1 MPKLDRKIN
10 RITLSGIELMLPTSS
25 NKSMDS
31 NSREFDLGRI
41 FGELID
47 HYKVITSITVVFMLS
62 AVIYVLF
69 ATPIY
74 RADALIQI
82 EQKQGNA
89 ILNSLSQV
97 LPDTQPQSAP
107 EIALM
112 QSRMILDETI
122 NKLNLQLI
130 ITPDYFPVFGKGFAR
145 LMNSPAREIHISKMY
160 LPPES
165 DSDPKVTLTVI
176 DSNTFRIQSDAFDIS
191 GHVGVPIEN
200 PNIIINVDSINSPP
214 GTSFTLKYQT
224 KLEAV
229 NNLLKVLSITDIGK
243 DTGVLT
249 LSLTGED
256 YSLISRILNSISQ
269 EYVEQNIARQAAQ
282 DAKSL
287 DFLQQ
292 QLPKVRNELDLAE
305 NKLNLYRRQK
315 DSVDLT
321 MEAQSVLSQIVN
333 VDNQLNGLTFR
344 EAEISQLYTKEHP
357 TYKALLEKR
366 KTLEEERDKLNQ
378 KVNLMPATQQEVVR
392 LSRDVDSGQQVY
404 MQLLTRQQ
412 ELSIAKA
419 SAIGNAR
426 IVDDA
431 VTEPKPVKPNK
442 ILVVLAGIIIGFFI
456 SVLLVISRGLLRR
469 GIESPEQLEE
479 IGINVYASVPESEW
493 LNKRRKLWGGKFKTG
508 ENKFNSSEKLLAMS
522 NPADLAIEAIRGLR
536 TSLHFAMMEARNNIL
551 MISGASPGSGK
562 TFVASNLSAV
572 LSSTGKK
579 VIFIDAD
586 MRRGYISK
594 FLGVDNSNGLSDYL
608 SGKISIE
615 GVVKKVDG
623 TGFDFISKGNIPANP
638 AELLMT
644 PKLSELLAWAS
655 EHYDLVVVDSP
666 PILAVTDAAIIGHH
680 VGTTLLVVKYEE
692 NTAKEIQVSIKMFE
706 RSGISI
712 KGCILNRIVRRSAA
726 YYSYGYHQ
734 YGYAYLNKE

>member
-1 MPKLDRKIN
+1 M
-10 RITLSGIELMLPTSS
+10 SPTPS
-25 NKSMDS
+25 NKSMNF
-31 NSREFDLGRI
+31 NSKEFDLGRI

-47 HYKVITSITVVFMLS
+47 HYKLIICISSIVTIS
-62 AVIYVLF
+62 AIIYALF
-69 ATPIY
+69 ATPVY
-74 RADALIQI
+74 QADALIQI

-112 QSRMILDETI
+112 QSRMILDKTI
-122 NKLNLQLI
+122 KELNLQVI
-130 ITPDYFPVFGKGFAR
+130 ITPDYFPIFGRGWQRILNKPPR
-145 LMNSPAREIHISKMY
+145 ILKVSRMY
-160 LPPES
+160 LPAENG
-165 DSDPKVTLTVI
+165 SDPKIKLFVI
-176 DSNTFRIQSDAFDIS
+176 DNNTYRIKTKTIDIL
-191 GHVGVPIEN
+191 GHVGIPIEKE
-200 PNIIINVDSINSPP
+200 NIIINVDSIDSPP

-224 KLEAV
+224 RLEAV
-229 NNLLKVLSITDIGK
+229 QNLLKILSITDIGK
-243 DTGVLT
+243 DTGMLN
-249 LSLTGED
+249 LSITGED
-256 YSLISRILNSISQ
+256 YSLISQILNSISKS
-269 EYVEQNIARQAAQ
+269 YVEQNIARQAAQ

-287 DFLQQ
+287 EFLQQ
-292 QLPKVRNELDLAE
+292 QLPKVRQELDLAE

-366 KTLEEERDKLNQ
+366 KTLEDERDKLNL
-378 KVNLMPATQQEVVR
+378 KVNMMPATQQEVVR

-412 ELSIAKA
+412 ELNIAKA

-426 IVDDA
+426 IVDEA

-442 ILVVLAGIIIGFFI
+442 ILVVLAGAIIGLFI
-456 SVLLVISRGLLRR
+456 SILLVISKVILRR
-469 GIESPEQLEE
+469 GIESAEQLEDL
-479 IGINVYASVPESEW
+479 GVSVYASVPESEW
-493 LNKRRKLWGGKFKTG
+493 LIKNAKKNIRRSKSYSD
-508 ENKFNSSEKLLAMS
+508 NSNHPEQLLSIS
-522 NPADLAIEAIRGLR
+522 NPTDLAIEAIRGLR

-551 MISGASPGSGK
+551 MISGSSPGSGK
-562 TFVASNLSAV
+562 SFIASNLSAV
-572 LSSTGKK
+572 ISSTGKK

-586 MRRGYISK
+586 MRRGYLNK
-594 FLGVDNSNGLSDYL
+594 VLGIENNNGLSEYL
-608 SGKISIE
+608 SGKTSISGMI
-615 GVVKKVDG
+615 KKVSKAD
-623 TGFDFISKGNIPANP
+623 FDFIPRGNVPSNP

-644 PKLSELLAWAS
+644 SRLAELLKWAS
-655 EHYDLVVVDSP
+655 ENYDLVVVDSP
-666 PILAVTDAAIIGHH
+666 PILAVTDAAIIGNH

-692 NTAKEIQVSIKMFE
+692 NTTKEVEVSIKRFQ
-706 RSGISI
+706 RSGVNV
-712 KGCILNRIVRRSAA
+712 KGCILNRVMRRSSA

-734 YGYAYLNKE
+734 YGYTYLNKE